1 MPSWIEFRLGCQGLY
16 RLASLN
22 RAFLSYFDRSTAGAV
37 RSFGL
42 ALPLLPL
49 YLWLVW
55 LNTDR
60 TVPDVGFYLTAKT
73 VGYAYSWILFP
84 FVIIAAAQ
92 LLHRN
97 QEAAGCITVYNW
109 TSVLW
114 MVLQVPISLM
124 AASAIAPDMAKT
136 LYVVLFVANLVI
148 EGFLFI
154 ATLRV
159 LLWQAAALV
168 AIDFVLTQAVI
179 WPVSEWL
186 GGGASTG

>member
-22 RAFLSYFDRSTAGAV
+22 RGFLSYFDRSSAGAV

-49 YLWLVW
+49 HLWLVW
-55 LNTDR
+55 LTIGQ
-60 TVPDVGFYLTAKT
+60 PLPSVGLYLTAKT
-73 VGYAYSWILFP
+73 VGYAYNWILFP
-84 FVIIAAAQ
+84 FVILAAAQ

-97 QEAAGCITVYNW
+97 QEAAGCITIYNW

-114 MVLQVPISLM
+114 MFLQVPISLM
-124 AASAIAPDMAKT
+124 IALAIAPDMAVM
-136 LYVVLFVANLVI
+136 LNYVLFAASLVI

-159 LLWQAAALV
+159 VLWQAAAMV

-179 WPVSEWL
+179 WPISEWL
-186 GGGASTG
+186 GGAAPG

>member
-22 RAFLSYFDRSTAGAV
+22 RGFLSYFDRSTAGAV

-49 YLWLVW
+49 HLWLVW
-55 LNTDR
+55 LTIGQPLPS
-60 TVPDVGFYLTAKT
+60 VELYLTAKT
-73 VGYAYSWILFP
+73 VGYAYNWILFP
-84 FVIIAAAQ
+84 FVILAAAQ

-97 QEAAGCITVYNW
+97 QEAAGCITIYNW

-114 MVLQVPISLM
+114 MFLQLPISLM
-124 AASAIAPDMAKT
+124 VALAIAPDMAM
-136 LYVVLFVANLVI
+136 LLNYVLFAASLVI

-154 ATLRV
+154 STLRV
-159 LLWQAAALV
+159 VLWQAAAMV
-168 AIDFVLTQAVI
+168 AIDFVLTQAII
-179 WPVSEWL
+179 WPISEWL
-186 GGGASTG
+186 GGA

>member
-22 RAFLSYFDRSTAGAV
+22 RGFLSYFDRSSAGAV

-42 ALPLLPL
+42 ALPLLL
-49 YLWLVW
+49 LFLWLVW
-55 LNTDR
+55 LNVDR
-60 TVPDVGFYLTAKT
+60 PLPNVALYLTAKA

-84 FVIIAAAQ
+84 FVILAAAQ
-92 LLHRN
+92 LLHRH

-109 TSVLW
+109 TNVLW
-114 MVLQVPISLM
+114 MFLQLPISLM
-124 AASAIAPDMAKT
+124 AALAIAPDMTKM
-136 LYVVLFVANLVI
+136 LHLGLFVASLVI

-159 LLWQAAALV
+159 ALWQAAALV
-168 AIDFVLTQAVI
+168 AIDLVLSQAVI
-179 WPVSEWL
+179 WPMSEWL
-186 GGGASTG
+186 GGASPG